1 MERASPVLCRI
12 QLFHRSYKESM
23 LKIRLRRI
31 GAIRQPHYRI
41 VVADARSPRDGR
53 FLEILGHYNPRTEP
67 STIQV
72 DVAKYEEWKRKG
84 AQPTDAVAS
93 LVKQFNKRTAVT
105 EAPAAPDRRTRTA
118 SGKRVSAPA
127 PASEEPVAAEA
138 AAEAEVAEEAEAI
151 EEMPVVEASAEEA
164 AETTETTEAPAATE
178 PDTDT
183 AS

>member
-1 MERASPVLCRI
+1 
-12 QLFHRSYKESM
+12 M

-93 LVKQFNKRTAVT
+93 LVKQFNRRTTVT
-105 EAPAAPDRRTRTA
+105 ETPVADRRTRTA
-118 SGKRVSAPA
+118 SGKRVAGPA
-127 PASEEPVAAEA
+127 PVAEEPVAAEA

-164 AETTETTEAPAATE
+164 TETVEAVETAEAPTATEPE

>member
-1 MERASPVLCRI
+1 
-12 QLFHRSYKESM
+12 M

-67 STIQV
+67 ATIQV
-72 DVAKYEEWKRKG
+72 DVAKYNEWKRKG

-93 LVKQFNKRTAVT
+93 LVKQFNRRAAAAAET
-105 EAPAAPDRRTRTA
+105 PAALDRRTRTA
-118 SGKRVSAPA
+118 SGKRVSGPA
-127 PASEEPVAAEA
+127 QPVAAEEAEETEEATEAVEAVEVEEAPVAEA
-138 AAEAEVAEEAEAI
+138 AAEAAPEEVEAPETAETAEVPATAEA
-151 EEMPVVEASAEEA
+151 
-164 AETTETTEAPAATE
+164 
-178 PDTDT
+178 DTDT

>member
-1 MERASPVLCRI
+1 
-12 QLFHRSYKESM
+12 M

-67 STIQV
+67 ATIQV
-72 DVAKYEEWKRKG
+72 DVAKYNEWKRKG

-93 LVKQFNKRTAVT
+93 LVKQFNRRAAAAAET
-105 EAPAAPDRRTRTA
+105 PAALDRRTRTA
-118 SGKRVSAPA
+118 SGKRVSGPGQ
-127 PASEEPVAAEA
+127 PVAAEATEETEEATEAVEAVEAVEVEEAPVAEA
-138 AAEAEVAEEAEAI
+138 AAEAAPEEVEAPETAETAEVPATAEA
-151 EEMPVVEASAEEA
+151 
-164 AETTETTEAPAATE
+164 
-178 PDTDT
+178 DTDT